1 MSIPSSPPASKNRG
15 NAWWRGVLVGFIYV
29 VVLGG
34 IFGPLSGK
42 LTDQEKNTT
51 ASFLSKSAES
61 TRALN
66 ASGAFVSETNTPTIV
81 LYERDA
87 AITPADQARATE
99 DLTKI
104 RNTRWLDGTPS
115 PPVLSKDG
123 KALQVFLPMD
133 GKDQDLFIQNVKDL
147 RTLLASPGKPAGLRT
162 YVTGLG
168 GTSAD
173 LFDVFSSLNGTL
185 LIATGAIVIL
195 ILLVIY
201 RSPILWLLPVIG
213 AGLSFTIATGILYL
227 LAKNGVLT
235 VNGQSAG
242 ILPVLT
248 FGAATDYAL
257 LLTSR
262 YREELHRHESTW
274 DAMKVAWRG
283 AAPAIL
289 ASAATVILSLLC
301 LLFSELEGNKG
312 LGPVAAI
319 GIACAAVTMLFMLP
333 AFLLAGRWLFW
344 PRIPRLDGQ
353 DPVHEGVWKD
363 LADRVAGRS
372 TAFGAGTL
380 VLLVVLALAS
390 TGLKSQGIPQS
401 QALSSRPESVVG
413 QEHLATHFA
422 AGIGAPLDIV
432 GPAKDLEALTKAV
445 AADKAVDSVVA
456 FTGSLAGPG
465 SNAAPLVRNGQVLL
479 SATLTIDSNS
489 NKATE
494 VVKRLRTE
502 LDPVSKAALVG
513 GFTAIELD
521 IHDASKRDN
530 KVIIPIVLLLIV
542 LVLAILLRALVA
554 PLILIA
560 TVVLSYGATLGM
572 CALMF
577 NHVFDFPGSD
587 ASFPLFT
594 FVFLVALGVDYNI
607 FLMSRVR
614 EEAPEHGT
622 HLAMK
627 RGLTV
632 TGGVITSAGVVLAA
646 TFTVL
651 ATLPL
656 VFLSEIGFAVAF
668 GVLLDTFIV
677 RSLLVPAVVFTL
689 GDKIWWPSKLASPAP
704 KRPALR
710 REPADR

>member
-1 MSIPSSPPASKNRG
+1 MSTAPPPSASTPRRKV
-15 NAWWRGVLVGFIYV
+15 WWRGVLVGFIYV

-34 IFGPLSGK
+34 IFGPLSSK

-66 ASGAFVSETNTPTIV
+66 ASGAFISQTNTPTIV
-81 LYERDA
+81 LYERDS
-87 AITPADQARATE
+87 AITAADQARATE

-115 PPVLSKDG
+115 PPLLSKDG

-133 GKDQDLFIQNVKDL
+133 GKDQKLFIQNIKDL
-147 RTLLASPGKPAGLRT
+147 RTLLKDPGKPDGLRT

-173 LFDVFSSLNGTL
+173 LFDVFASLNGTL

-195 ILLVIY
+195 ILLVVY

-274 DAMKVAWRG
+274 EAMKVAWRG

-319 GIACAAVTMLFMLP
+319 GIACAAVTMLVMLP

-353 DPVHEGVWKD
+353 DPVHEGVWKN
-363 LADRVAGRS
+363 LAERVAGRS

-380 VLLVVLALAS
+380 VVLVVLALAA

-413 QEHLATHFA
+413 QEHLAKHFA

-432 GPAKDLEALTKAV
+432 GPAADLDALTKAV
-445 AADKAVDSVVA
+445 AADKDVDSVVA
-456 FTGSLAGPG
+456 YTGSPAGPG
-465 SNAAPLVRNGQVLL
+465 SNAAPLVKNGQVLL

-489 NKATE
+489 NAATD

-502 LDPVSKAALVG
+502 VDPVSKAALVG

-572 CALMF
+572 CALVF
-577 NHVFDFPGSD
+577 NNVFGFPGSD
-587 ASFPLFT
+587 ASFPLFA

-622 HLAMK
+622 HDAMK

-677 RSLLVPAVVFTL
+677 RSLLVPAVVFKM
-689 GDKIWWPSKLASPAP
+689 GDKIWWPSKLAKPEP
-704 KRPALR
+704 KRPVLR
-710 REPADR
+710 REAAER

>member
-1 MSIPSSPPASKNRG
+1 MPTLPSSPERKPRRNV
-15 NAWWRGVLVGFIYV
+15 WWRGVLVGFIYV

-66 ASGAFVSETNTPTIV
+66 ASGAFVSETNTPTII
-81 LYERDA
+81 LYERDG
-87 AITPADQARATE
+87 AITPADQARAAG
-99 DLTKI
+99 DLAKI
-104 RNTRWLDGTPS
+104 RATTWLDGTPS

-133 GKDQDLFIQNVKDL
+133 GKDQKQFIRNIKDL
-147 RTLLASPGKPAGLRT
+147 RTLLTSPGRPDGLRT

-195 ILLVIY
+195 ILLIIY

-274 DAMKVAWRG
+274 EAMKVAWRG

-289 ASAATVILSLLC
+289 ASAATVILSLMC

-319 GIACAAVTMLFMLP
+319 GIACAAVTMLVMLP

-353 DPVHEGVWKD
+353 DPVHEGMWKN

-380 VLLVVLALAS
+380 VVLVVLALAT

-432 GPAKDLEALTKAV
+432 GPAKDLAAIIKVV
-445 AADKAVDSVVA
+445 AADKDVDSV
-456 FTGSLAGPG
+456 FPYTGSQAGPG
-465 SNAAPLVRNGQVLL
+465 STAAPLVKNSQVLL
-479 SATLTIDSNS
+479 SATLTIDTNS
-489 NKATE
+489 NAATA
-494 VVKRLRTE
+494 VVKRLRRE

-572 CALMF
+572 CALVF
-577 NHVFDFPGSD
+577 NHLFKFPGSD
-587 ASFPLFT
+587 ASFPLFA

-614 EEAPEHGT
+614 EEAPAHGT
-622 HLAMK
+622 HQAMK

-668 GVLLDTFIV
+668 GVLLDTFVV
-677 RSLLVPAVVFTL
+677 RSLLVPAVVFKL
-689 GDKIWWPSKLASPAP
+689 GDKIWWPSKLASPEP
-704 KRPALR
+704 ELPALR
-710 REPADR
+710 REVAER